1 MFVNSRIIY
10 AANISSIAIVYGY
23 KIYIILFQKYLNTRE
38 AFNKN
43 RLEAIKKKVEE
54 QATEAATAGV
64 L

>member
-1 MFVNSRIIY
+1 MFINSRIIY
-10 AANISSIAIVYGY
+10 AANISSITIAYGY

-43 RLEAIKKKVEE
+43 RLEAIKKKVE
-54 QATEAATAGV
+54 QQTTEAATAGV